1 MKYFRM
7 KLLFI
12 PFFTLQEIQQKS
24 RKLNK
29 IAIAIEIAIAI
40 LFLIFATLKIKNTN
54 YEFI

>member
-1 MKYFRM
+1 M

-29 IAIAIEIAIAI
+29 IAIAIEIVIAI
-40 LFLIFATLKIKNTN
+40 LFLNFATLKIKNT
-54 YEFI
+54 IL

>member
-12 PFFTLQEIQQKS
+12 QFLTLQEIQQKS

-29 IAIAIEIAIAI
+29 IAIAIEIVIAI

>member
-1 MKYFRM
+1 M

-12 PFFTLQEIQQKS
+12 PFFTLQEIQQKNHN
-24 RKLNK
+24 LDK
-29 IAIAIEIAIAI
+29 IGNAIEIVIAI